1 MTTLKELKQKY
12 SGQAVPE
19 WELVKAGLKPG
30 ETTPTPAPEPVRKPG
45 RPKKIE
51 TEAEPEVIDE
61 VAPHGDSD

>member
-30 ETTPTPAPEPVRKPG
+30 ETTPTPAPEPVRRAKV
-45 RPKKIE
+45 KKE
-51 TEAEPEVIDE
+51 EVVEAAPAVDE
-61 VAPHGDSD
+61 VTPDGDGD

>member
-30 ETTPTPAPEPVRKPG
+30 ETTPTPEPVRKAKA
-45 RPKKIE
+45 KKE
-51 TEAEPEVIDE
+51 EVVEAAPAVDE
-61 VAPHGDSD
+61 VTPDGDGD